1 MIIDFSISNFRSI
14 HQTQT
19 LSFEATPDNH
29 LEEYFIVNKG
39 PYRLLKI
46 AAILGA
52 NASGKSNILK
62 AFYMLPLLML
72 KPAEDKT
79 DRIKYDKFALSKDA
93 ANEYSQ
99 IKINFIVGDSKYR
112 YEISFN
118 NLFIHSEL
126 LYCLPFDSKREHK
139 VFERETDYESMVS
152 SLIWG
157 DKYKSAKN
165 TAILSANLLYN
176 RTVFGSF
183 MKSNVDIPWMK
194 DIVDWIKGYFMPIVT
209 TQNQRIHKYVTQMIN
224 DEEIDKEVLAE
235 QLQKADVGIN
245 KIMIEEVKQKIPQ
258 NVTEFIMADPKIPV
272 ELKNILKKDE
282 EIPSLK
288 LKFDHQGEDGPVTFD
303 YEMESRGTQR
313 YFELSGLL
321 LEMIKNPHFLA
332 IDELECRLHPDL
344 YQHFINSYL
353 ENVKNSQLIFSTHNR
368 EFLKDRDSF
377 RDDIVWFTEKSE
389 AGSTHLYSLA
399 DFDTKELRSVTSRYN
414 AYVNGRL
421 GAVPNIGDTHI
432 SFK

>member
-19 LSFEATPDNH
+19 LSFEATQDNH

-72 KPAEDKT
+72 EPAEDKS
-79 DRIKYDKFALSKDA
+79 DRIEYDKFALSKDA

-99 IKINFIVGDSKYR
+99 IKINFIVGESKYR

-139 VFERETDYESMVS
+139 VFERETDSGSMVS
-152 SLIWG
+152 TLIWG

-165 TAILSANLLYN
+165 NAILSGNLLYN

-209 TQNQRIHKYVTQMIN
+209 TQNQRIHKYVTRMIN

-245 KIMIEEVKQKIPQ
+245 KIMIEKVKQKIPQ
-258 NVTEFIMADPKIPV
+258 DLTEIIMADPKVPV
-272 ELKNILKKDE
+272 ELKNKLKNEE
-282 EIPSLK
+282 EISALK
-288 LKFDHQGEDGPVTFD
+288 IKFDHQGEDGIVTFD

-353 ENVKNSQLIFSTHNR
+353 ENVENSQLIFSTHNR

-389 AGSTHLYSLA
+389 TGSTHLYSLA
-399 DFDTKELRSVTSRYN
+399 DFDTKELRNVSSRYN

-421 GAVPNIGDTHI
+421 GAVPNIGDTHV